1 MQQDLLIEIE
11 NRMQSFSKSQ
21 KLIGNFILESYEKAA
36 FMTALK
42 LGNAVG
48 VSESTVVRFA
58 IEMGFEG
65 YPELQKALQSLM
77 KNRLTAVQRINITN
91 DRIGEGGVLKNIL
104 SQDMDRIRHTLEEI
118 DETIFNKAIERI
130 SNAKNIYILGSM
142 SSSILARFLDYNFQL
157 MFDNVHFVQAVGTSG
172 IYQQIFRISDED
184 VFISISFPRY
194 SQSTAKATAYAK
206 SRGANVVAITDS
218 MTSPLAEYADELLIA
233 RSDMASFAD
242 SLVAPLSLINAIIVA
257 LGARNKERIEK
268 NFLMLEPL
276 WDEHDVYKKDI

>member
-1 MQQDLLIEIE
+1 MQQDILIEIE
-11 NRMQSFSKSQ
+11 NKMQSFSKSQ
-21 KLIGNFILESYEKAA
+21 KLIGNFILESYDKAA

-65 YPELQKALQSLM
+65 YPELQKALQSMM

-91 DRIGEGGVLKNIL
+91 DRIGDGGVLKNIL

-118 DETIFNKAIERI
+118 DETVFNKAIEKI

-172 IYQQIFRISDED
+172 IYQQIFRINEED

-206 SRGANVVAITDS
+206 SRGANIVAITDS

-257 LGARNKERIEK
+257 LGAKNKEKIEK
-268 NFLMLEPL
+268 NFLMLENL
-276 WDEHDVYKKDI
+276 WEEHDVYKKDI

>member
-1 MQQDLLIEIE
+1 MQQDILIEIE
-11 NRMQSFSKSQ
+11 NKMQSFSKSQ
-21 KLIGNFILESYEKAA
+21 KLIGNFILESYDKAA

-65 YPELQKALQSLM
+65 YPELQKALQSMM

-91 DRIGEGGVLKNIL
+91 DRIGDGGVLKNIL

-118 DETIFNKAIERI
+118 DETVFNNAIEKI

-172 IYQQIFRISDED
+172 IYQQIFRINEED

-206 SRGANVVAITDS
+206 SRGANIVAITDS

-257 LGARNKERIEK
+257 LGAKNKEKIEK
-268 NFLMLEPL
+268 NFLMLENL
-276 WDEHDVYKKDI
+276 WEEHDVYKKDI

>member
-1 MQQDLLIEIE
+1 MQQDILIEIE
-11 NRMQSFSKSQ
+11 NKMQSFSKSQ
-21 KLIGNFILESYEKAA
+21 KLIGNFILESYDKAA

-65 YPELQKALQSLM
+65 YPELQKALQSMM

-91 DRIGEGGVLKNIL
+91 DRIGDGGVLKNIL

-118 DETIFNKAIERI
+118 DETVFNKAIEKI

-172 IYQQIFRISDED
+172 IYQQIFRINEED

-206 SRGANVVAITDS
+206 SRNANIVAITDS

-257 LGARNKERIEK
+257 LGAKNKEKIEK
-268 NFLMLEPL
+268 NFLMLENL
-276 WDEHDVYKKDI
+276 WEEHDVYKKDI

>member
-11 NRMQSFSKSQ
+11 NKMQSFSKSQ
-21 KLIGNFILESYEKAA
+21 KLIGSFIIESYEKAA

-91 DRIGEGGVLKNIL
+91 DRIGEDGVLKNIL

-118 DETIFNKAIERI
+118 DKDLGVNK
-130 SNAKNIYILGSM
+130 K
-142 SSSILARFLDYNFQL
+142 
-157 MFDNVHFVQAVGTSG
+157 
-172 IYQQIFRISDED
+172 
-184 VFISISFPRY
+184 
-194 SQSTAKATAYAK
+194 
-206 SRGANVVAITDS
+206 
-218 MTSPLAEYADELLIA
+218 
-233 RSDMASFAD
+233 
-242 SLVAPLSLINAIIVA
+242 
-257 LGARNKERIEK
+257 
-268 NFLMLEPL
+268 
-276 WDEHDVYKKDI
+276 

>member
-1 MQQDLLIEIE
+1 MQQDILIEIE
-11 NRMQSFSKSQ
+11 NKMQSFSKSQ
-21 KLIGNFILESYEKAA
+21 KLIGNFILESYDKAA

-65 YPELQKALQSLM
+65 YPELQKALQSMM

-91 DRIGEGGVLKNIL
+91 DRIGDGGVLKNIL

-118 DETIFNKAIERI
+118 DETVFNKAIEKI

-172 IYQQIFRISDED
+172 IYQQIFRINEED

-206 SRGANVVAITDS
+206 SRGANIVAITDS

-257 LGARNKERIEK
+257 LGAKNKERIEK
-268 NFLMLEPL
+268 NFLMLENL
-276 WDEHDVYKKDI
+276 WEEHDVYKKDI

>member
-1 MQQDLLIEIE
+1 MQQDILIEIE
-11 NRMQSFSKSQ
+11 NKMQSFSKSQ
-21 KLIGNFILESYEKAA
+21 KLIGNFILESYDKAA

-65 YPELQKALQSLM
+65 YPELQKALQSMM

-91 DRIGEGGVLKNIL
+91 DRIGDGGVLKNIL

-118 DETIFNKAIERI
+118 DETVFNKAIEKI

-172 IYQQIFRISDED
+172 IYQQIFRINEED

-206 SRGANVVAITDS
+206 NRGANIVAITDS

-257 LGARNKERIEK
+257 LGAKNKEKIEK
-268 NFLMLEPL
+268 NFLMLENL
-276 WDEHDVYKKDI
+276 WEEHDVYKKDI